1 MESKSVFR
9 RLVILGALLLAC
21 PAFLAAQAPGK
32 KMLTHEDYN
41 IWKSIGNTTFS
52 NNGDWIAFVV
62 SPREGDGVMT
72 LRSVGDR
79 TPRIG
84 EVARGSGIQ
93 MTSDSR
99 FMVFTID
106 PMFSVVDSLQKEGK
120 RGEDLPKDSLGIIQL
135 SSAFGSGGA
144 FDSGF
149 FKRDR
154 VKSWKMPA
162 DEGDVLAYVLEN
174 MPAPES
180 DSAAAGETQGGAP
193 QAGGRR
199 PGGARAGGAR
209 PGGGR
214 AGGQAGGGP
223 EDRTKAEGDTLV
235 LRNLENGSETRFVD
249 VTDYAF
255 TDNGQWLVYTASN
268 EDGTA
273 DGVFAIRVGT
283 GESSPVLTGEGE
295 YRSMALDD
303 AGEQLAFLTN
313 RDDWEAD
320 EPAFTLYHA
329 VLGQGEARAVATE
342 GTPGI
347 PEGWWVPDNAAPSF
361 SDEGSRLLFGTAPR
375 PPAESDEEIP
385 EDDQVHL
392 DVWNWQDPLIQP
404 MQLVQADRERQRT
417 YQAYANTDDLSVVQL
432 ATLDIPEVTILQGG
446 EGDLALA
453 TTNTMVK
460 YGWYVSHDGTY
471 VDVYLMD
478 VATGRPEMIL
488 EKHRGRGASASPD
501 GTYLTWWDGNELDY
515 MVMNV
520 ATREV
525 HNLTDDVPF
534 PVWNELD
541 DHPDDPGSY
550 GTAGWLQDDAGFL
563 VYDAFDIWQVDP
575 AGRRAPRN
583 LTEGV
588 GRANDIRFR
597 YVNMD
602 RSGGGGRGGFG
613 GFGGGGGEDQGIDPT
628 KDALLSAFAVYTK
641 QDGFYRD
648 RFDGTR
654 EPQRLIMGDVS
665 FGSPTKAEDADVY
678 VITRQTFQE
687 FPDLWLTDPDFEN
700 WEKISDANPQQAEYS
715 WGSEELVEWISND
728 GIPLQGILIKPEGF
742 DPTKKYPMMVY
753 FYERNSDGLHRY
765 VTPNAGG
772 SSINYSFY
780 VSRGYVL
787 FVPDVVYEIGHPG
800 ESAIDCVV
808 PGVLK
813 ILEEG
818 YVDKDRIGAQ
828 GHSWGGYQLAYMIT
842 RTNLFAAVEAGA
854 PVSNMTSAYG
864 GIRWDSGMN
873 RQFQYEKTQSRIG
886 GTLWSET
893 LRYIENSPIFEADKI
908 QTPLLYMHNDADGAV
923 PWYQG
928 IELYMALR
936 RLQKPVWMLNYNGEP
951 HGLRRRANQEDLA
964 VRMQQFFDHYLMGAP
979 APVWMADGI
988 PATMKGKTLGL
999 ELTRSGGD

>member
-1 MESKSVFR
+1 MESR
-9 RLVILGALLLAC
+9 NILRSLLGLALLLLTL
-21 PAFLAAQAPGK
+21 PAFGAAQVPGK
-32 KMLTHEDYN
+32 KSLTHEDYN
-41 IWKSIGNTTFS
+41 IWKSIQNTTLS
-52 NNGDWIAFVV
+52 NNGEWIAFVV

-72 LRSVGDR
+72 LRSAQGS
-79 TPRIG
+79 PARIG
-84 EVARGSGIQ
+84 QVERASGLQ

-99 FMVFTID
+99 FLVFTID
-106 PMFSVVDSLQKEGK
+106 PMFTVVDSLEKEGV
-120 RGEDLPKDSLGIIQL
+120 RGDDLPKDSLGIIPI
-135 SSAFGSGGA
+135 SSAFGSGGSFNA
-144 FDSGF
+144 DF

-154 VKSWKMPA
+154 IQSWKIPA
-162 DEGDVLAYVLEN
+162 DEGNYLAYLLEG
-174 MPAPES
+174 MPAEP
-180 DSAAAGETQGGAP
+180 DSAAGGEEAAGAEQPAARRPGA
-193 QAGGRR
+193 RR
-199 PGGARAGGAR
+199 PGGARGGS
-209 PGGGR
+209 
-214 AGGQAGGGP
+214 QAGSGP
-223 EDRTKAEGDTLV
+223 EERDKAEGDTLV
-235 LRNLENGSETRFVD
+235 LRNLEDGTETRFVD

-255 TDNGQWLVYTASN
+255 TENGEWLVYTASN

-273 DGVFAIRVGT
+273 DGVFAVGT
-283 GESSPVLTGEGE
+283 ETGQVSPVLTGEGE
-295 YRSMALDD
+295 YRAMSMDD

-329 VLGQGEARAVATE
+329 VLGEGEARAVATQ
-342 GTPGI
+342 GTPGL
-347 PEGWWVPDNAAPSF
+347 PEGWWVPNNASPSF
-361 SDEGSRLLFGTAPR
+361 SDEGSRILFGTAPR
-375 PPAESDEEIP
+375 PPAEDDEEEVP
-385 EDDQVHL
+385 EDERVEL
-392 DVWNWQDPLIQP
+392 DIWNWKDPLIQP
-404 MQLVQADRERQRT
+404 MQLVQANRERERT
-417 YQAYANTDDLSVVQL
+417 YQAYADTDDLRVVQL
-432 ATLDIPEVTILQGG
+432 ATVDIPEVTILQGG
-446 EGDLALA
+446 EGTLAIA

-478 VATGRPEMIL
+478 VATGEPEMIL

-515 MVMNV
+515 MVMDV
-520 ATREV
+520 ASREV
-525 HNLTDDVPF
+525 RNLTEDLPF
-534 PVWNELD
+534 PVWDELD

-563 VYDAFDIWQVDP
+563 VYDRFDIWQVDP

-597 YVNMD
+597 YVNLD
-602 RSGGGGRGGFG
+602 RGGGGGRGFG
-613 GFGGGGGEDQGIDPT
+613 GFGGGGGDEGIDPSE
-628 KDALLSAFAVYTK
+628 DALLSAFHIYTK
-641 QDGFYRD
+641 ADGFYRD

-654 EPQRLIMGDVS
+654 EPQRLIMADVS

-678 VITRQTFQE
+678 VITRSTFEE
-687 FPDLWLTDPDFEN
+687 FPDLWITDPDFES
-700 WEKISDANPQQAEYS
+700 WEKISDANPQQAEYN
-715 WGSEELVEWISND
+715 WGSAELVEWISND

-742 DPTKKYPMMVY
+742 DPSRKYPMMVY

-765 VTPNAGG
+765 HTPNAGG
-772 SSINYSFY
+772 SSVNYSFY
-780 VSRGYVL
+780 VSRGYVF
-787 FVPDVVYEIGHPG
+787 FVPDIPYEIGHPG
-800 ESAIDCVV
+800 ESAIDAVV

-813 ILEEG
+813 VVDEG
-818 YVDKDRIGAQ
+818 YIDKDRIGAQ

-873 RQFQYEKTQSRIG
+873 RQFQYERTQSRIG
-886 GTLWSET
+886 GSLWDET
-893 LRYIENSPIFEADKI
+893 LRYIENSPIFEADKV
-908 QTPLLYMHNDADGAV
+908 QTPIMFMHNDADGAV

-951 HGLRRRANQEDLA
+951 HGLRQRQNQEDFA

-979 APVWMADGI
+979 APVWMEEGV
-988 PATMKGKTLGL
+988 PAVMKGKTLGL
-999 ELTRSGGD
+999 ELTGNGGG

>member
-1 MESKSVFR
+1 MESIRLLR
-9 RLVILGALLLAC
+9 RALTLGLMLFAAPAALAG
-21 PAFLAAQAPGK
+21 QVPGK
-32 KMLTHEDYN
+32 KPLDHDAYN
-41 IWKSIGNTTFS
+41 IWNSVGS
-52 NNGDWIAFVV
+52 QALSANGAWIAFVV
-62 SPREGDGVMT
+62 SPREGDGALT
-72 LRSVGDR
+72 LRSLRG
-79 TPRIG
+79 G
-84 EVARGSGIQ
+84 EAPQGTIPRGSAPTI
-93 MTSDSR
+93 TPDSR
-99 FMVFTID
+99 FLVFTID
-106 PMFSVVDSLQKEGK
+106 PMFSVVDSLEKA
-120 RGEDLPKDSLGIIQL
+120 GERADNLPKDSLGVISL
-135 SSAFGSGGA
+135 SEAFSSAGA
-144 FDSGF
+144 LNPDF
-149 FKRDR
+149 FR
-154 VKSWKMPA
+154 VGRVSSWQTPE
-162 DEGDVLAYVLEN
+162 DEGRYLAYLLERE
-174 MPAPES
+174 PAEP
-180 DSAAAGETQGGAP
+180 DSAAGAEAP
-193 QAGGRR
+193 AGGRA
-199 PGGARAGGAR
+199 ARAGAAR
-209 PGGGR
+209 GGR
-214 AGGQAGGGP
+214 GRGAGGGSP
-223 EDRTKAEGDTLV
+223 DERQKAEGSTLV
-235 LRNLENGSETRFVD
+235 LRNLASGQESRFED
-249 VTDYAF
+249 VTAYSFSND
-255 TDNGQWLVYTASN
+255 GQWLIYTASN

-273 DGVFAIRVGT
+273 DGVYTVRTET
-283 GESSPVLTGEGE
+283 GEAAPVLTGEGE
-295 YRSMALDD
+295 YRALALDD

-320 EPAFTLYHA
+320 EPGFTLYYA
-329 VLGQGEARAVATE
+329 VLGQGEARAVATQ
-342 GTPGI
+342 GTLGV
-347 PEGWWVPDNAAPSF
+347 PEGWWVPNNAAPSF

-385 EDDQVHL
+385 EDEQVHL

-453 TTNTMVK
+453 NTNTMVK

-478 VATGRPEMIL
+478 VATGEPEMIL
-488 EKHRGRGASASPD
+488 EKLRGSASSSPE
-501 GTYLTWWDGNELDY
+501 GNYITWWDENELDY
-515 MVMNV
+515 MSMNV

-525 HNLTDDVPF
+525 RNLTEDIPF

-541 DHPDDPGSY
+541 DHPDDPGAYSRRLL
-550 GTAGWLQDDAGFL
+550 WLKNDEAALLNDR
-563 VYDAFDIWQVDP
+563 FDIWQVDP
-575 AGRRAPRN
+575 SGRKAPRN
-583 LTEGV
+583 LTEGF
-588 GRANDIRFR
+588 GRANDLRFQ
-597 YVNMD
+597 YVSLASG
-602 RSGGGGRGGFG
+602 RGGGGRGGFG
-613 GFGGGGGEDQGIDPT
+613 GFGGGAEEGIDPT
-628 KDALLSAFAVYTK
+628 QPALLSAFNVDNK

-654 EPQRLIMGDVS
+654 EPQRLIMADVS
-665 FGSPTKAEDADVY
+665 FGTPTKAEDADVY
-678 VITRQTFQE
+678 IITRQTFQE
-687 FPDLWLTDPDFEN
+687 FPDLWRTDPDFEN
-700 WEKISDANPQQAEYS
+700 WDRLSDANPQQAEYS

-742 DPTKKYPMMVY
+742 DPSKKYPMMVY

-765 VTPNAGG
+765 VTPNAGS

-787 FVPDVVYEIGHPG
+787 FVPDVVYEIGYPG

-813 ILEEG
+813 ILAEG

-886 GTLWSET
+886 GTLWDQT
-893 LRYIENSPIFEADKI
+893 LRYIENSPIFEANKV
-908 QTPLLYMHNDADGAV
+908 QTPILYMHNDADGAV

-928 IELYMALR
+928 IEYFMALR

-951 HGLRRRANQEDLA
+951 HGLRRRANQEDFA
-964 VRMQQFFDHYLMGAP
+964 IRMQQFFDYYLMGAP
-979 APVWMADGI
+979 EPVWMAEGV
-988 PATMKGKTLGL
+988 PAVMKGQTLGL
-999 ELTRSGGD
+999 ELVDGGGK